1 MDMCSMDTQH
11 GHTARAW
18 ERKRAC
24 SMGIG
29 MHSVS
34 PIKENRKALIK
45 CNKFLMKT
53 KASKCCR
60 IRFKVLGL

>member
-34 PIKENRKALIK
+34 PIKENIKALIK
-45 CNKFLMKT
+45 CNKFLMKN
-53 KASKCCR
+53 
-60 IRFKVLGL
+60 